1 MDTKADW
8 RFNIDSES
16 DGSWTEGLRKIF
28 DYREL
33 GIKDATNGD
42 YIAQIIRAN
51 GKRQEDEVQ
60 HWHLHECT
68 FQLVY
73 VLKGWARFEYE
84 GEGIRTLRKG
94 DCINQRP
101 FVKHREIEY
110 SDDYEVLEIVAPA
123 DFRTVIVDPPESA
136 AGTETTAEAAD

>member
-1 MDTKADW
+1 MKPKTDW
-8 RFNIDSES
+8 RFNVDSEA
-16 DGSWTEGLRKIF
+16 GAQWTQGLRRIF
-28 DYREL
+28 DYRDL

-68 FQLVY
+68 FQFVY
-73 VLKGWARFEYE
+73 VLEGWAKFEYE
-84 GEGIRTLRKG
+84 GEGVRTLRKG

-101 FVKHREIEY
+101 MIKHREIEY

-123 DFRTVIVDPPESA
+123 DFKTVIVDPPDSA
-136 AGTETTAEAAD
+136 AAGGAAAEAAD

>member
-1 MDTKADW
+1 MEPRTDW
-8 RFNIDSES
+8 RFNIDSEA
-16 DGSWTEGLRKIF
+16 DASWAEGLRKIF
-28 DYREL
+28 DYRDL
-33 GIKDATNGD
+33 GIEDATNGD
-42 YIAQIIRAN
+42 YIAQVIRAN

-84 GEGIRTLRKG
+84 GEGVRTLRAG

-101 FVKHREIEY
+101 MIPHREIEY

-123 DFRTVIVDPPESA
+123 DFKTVIVDPPQSA
-136 AGTETTAEAAD
+136 STAEAAD